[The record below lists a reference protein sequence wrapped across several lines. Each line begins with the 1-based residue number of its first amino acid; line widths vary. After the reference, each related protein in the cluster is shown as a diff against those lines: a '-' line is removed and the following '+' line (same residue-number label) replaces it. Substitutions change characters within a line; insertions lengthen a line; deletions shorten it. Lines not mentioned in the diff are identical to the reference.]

1 VLEKLFQILNG
12 EKNNQ
17 SDNEALVKVAT
28 FFYKIDGRISIE
40 EQDYMSR
47 LKNDI
52 EWQSNLDIDNFHQ
65 HIISEI
71 NQVIDGPSN
80 KYNDYLAKVMDSIE
94 SKAAIERAKQIA
106 QTISDAD
113 GEIADAEVKSLDFIS
128 TY

>member
-1 VLEKLFQILNG
+1 VLEKLLQILNG

-40 EQDYMSR
+40 EQDYMSK

-65 HIISEI
+65 RIISEI
-71 NQVIDGPSN
+71 NQVIDGPSS

-94 SKAAIERAKQIA
+94 SKAVIERAKQIA